1 MTEGQTTEDKP
12 EAFSVIIPC
21 YNEESVI
28 GETAAVLSAALGDE
42 AAYECVFVNDG
53 STDGTAEKLA
63 DVEQTYDRFRVV
75 EHERNLGYGAA
86 LKTGIRQAKHE
97 LIAIIDADGTY
108 PIADLP
114 RLVELMRGHDMVV
127 GARTGKNVTYSK
139 IRALPKYFLRR
150 WVSLIANRTVP
161 DINSGMRVFR
171 KDVANQYFGILPD
184 GFSFTITITLA
195 MLTNKRPT
203 LFTPIDYHARVG
215 KSKIKPIK
223 DTLRFITI
231 IGRTGVYFAPLRI
244 FMPVVG
250 ILLVC
255 GVLSL
260 LYDISIGNLTDKTVL
275 IFVTAMNAAMFAM
288 LADMLDKRLK

>member
-63 DVEQTYDRFRVV
+63 DVERTYDRFRVV

-139 IRALPKYFLRR
+139 LRALPKYFLKR
-150 WVSLIANRTVP
+150 WVSLIANRKVP

-171 KDVANQYFGILPD
+171 KDVAKEFFGILPD

-203 LFTPIDYHARVG
+203 LFTPIDYHSRVG
-215 KSKIKPIK
+215 QSKIKPIK

-250 ILLVC
+250 ILLAC

-275 IFVTAMNAAMFAM
+275 IFVTAMNAAMFAA